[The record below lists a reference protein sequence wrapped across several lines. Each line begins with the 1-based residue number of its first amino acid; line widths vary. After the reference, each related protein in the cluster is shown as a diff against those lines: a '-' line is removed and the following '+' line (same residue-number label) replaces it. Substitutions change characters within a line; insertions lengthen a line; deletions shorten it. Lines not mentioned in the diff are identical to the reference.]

1 MRFLITIA
9 RMYPGRSALTLV
21 SLLFAGVAEGL
32 SLLLLLPS
40 LNLLTS
46 DTAQGPGN
54 GLSGLGHMLTEAL
67 SAIGVTPTVG
77 ALLLVIL
84 ICLALKAVF
93 LLLANA
99 QVGYTVAHVATDL
112 RLSLLRSLL
121 AARWEFYV
129 RQPVG
134 SLTNA
139 IGTEAIRASQAY
151 VQGAKTLVVLI
162 QTIVFAG
169 VAFFVTW
176 QGALLSLAG
185 GGMVLY
191 GLRRLVRTAHHAGMR
206 QTQLLKSLLTRLA
219 DTLQSVKPLKA
230 MAREEL
236 VGSLLGSENRRL
248 NRVLRR
254 NAFSTEA
261 LSAAQDLTVGLI
273 ITSGLYV
280 ALIQWKL
287 PFNAVIVMVLVLAR
301 SLASLGKTQREY
313 QKMRSDESAFW
324 SLQAVIED
332 TSRARETNPGGT
344 SPRLENSVRLNNVS
358 FGYGK
363 ISVLGNASLTVPAGS
378 FTAIMGPSG
387 AGKTTIADLIIG
399 LLRPQQG
406 EILIDNVPLEQV
418 DLRQWRRMIGYVP
431 QESFLLHETV
441 LWNVTLGDPEVNEA
455 DVEAALRAA
464 GAWEFVAELPQQIHS
479 SVAERGMA
487 LSGGERQRIAIARA
501 LARRPKLLILDE
513 VTSSLD
519 PQTEAA
525 ICQTLQGLRGGLT
538 ILAISHQPAVVEAAD
553 RIYRIQSGEVI
564 LVRDGCELDLV
575 SGQLQDEPKFAWR

>member
-21 SLLFAGVAEGL
+21 SLLFASVAEGL

-46 DTAQGPGN
+46 NAAQGPAN

-77 ALLLVIL
+77 ALLVIMVIL
-84 ICLALKAVF
+84 LALKAVF

-99 QVGYTVAHVATDL
+99 QVGYTVAHVTTDL
-112 RLSLLRSLL
+112 QLSLLRSLL

-139 IGTEAIRASQAY
+139 VGTEALRASQAY
-151 VQGAKTLVVLI
+151 LQGARTLAILI

-169 VAFFVTW
+169 AAFFVTW
-176 QGALLSLAG
+176 KGALLSLAVG
-185 GGMVLY
+185 GLVLF
-191 GLRRLVRTAHHAGMR
+191 GLRRLVRMTHHAGTR

-219 DTLQSVKPLKA
+219 DSLQSVKPLKA

-236 VGSLLGSENRRL
+236 VGSLLGSESKRL
-248 NRVLRR
+248 NRALRQDVI
-254 NAFSTEA
+254 STEA
-261 LSAAQDLTVGLI
+261 LSAAQDLTMGLI

-287 PFNAVIVMVLVLAR
+287 PFNAVLVMILVLAR
-301 SLASLGKTQREY
+301 SLASLAKTQRQY
-313 QKMRSDESAFW
+313 QKMKSYESAFW

-332 TSRARETNPGGT
+332 TRRARETNPEGT
-344 SPRLENSVRLNNVS
+344 SPSLEQSVRLNNVS

-363 ISVLGNASLTVPAGS
+363 TSVLRNASLTVPADS
-378 FTAIMGPSG
+378 FTAIMGASG

-418 DLRQWRRMIGYVP
+418 HLRQWRRMIGYVP
-431 QESFLLHETV
+431 QESFLLHDTV

-455 DVEAALRAA
+455 DAEAALRAA
-464 GAWEFVAELPQQIHS
+464 GAWEFVAELPQQMHS
-479 SVAERGMA
+479 SVAERGTA
-487 LSGGERQRIAIARA
+487 LSGGQRQRIAIARA

-553 RIYRIQSGEVI
+553 RIYRIESGEVI
-564 LVRDGCELDLV
+564 LVRDGSDLDLV
-575 SGQLQDEPKFAWR
+575 SGRLQDEAKFAWR

>member
-21 SLLFAGVAEGL
+21 SLLFASVAEGL

-46 DTAQGPGN
+46 DSAQGPGN

-77 ALLLVIL
+77 ALLVVMV
-84 ICLALKAVF
+84 ICLALNAVF

-112 RLSLLRSLL
+112 QLSLLRSLL

-139 IGTEAIRASQAY
+139 IGTEALRASQAY
-151 VQGAKTLVVLI
+151 LQGARTLVVLI
-162 QTIVFAG
+162 QAIVFAG
-169 VAFFVTW
+169 AAFFVTW
-176 QGALLSLAG
+176 KGALLSLAA
-185 GGMVLY
+185 GGMVLF
-191 GLRRLVRTAHHAGMR
+191 GLRWLVRMTHHAGMR
-206 QTQLLKSLLTRLA
+206 QTQLLKSLVTRLT
-219 DTLQSVKPLKA
+219 DSLQSVKPLKA

-236 VGSLLGSENRRL
+236 VGSLLGSESKRL
-248 NRVLRR
+248 NRALRQDVI
-254 NAFSTEA
+254 STEA
-261 LSAAQDLTVGLI
+261 LSAAQDLTMGLI
-273 ITSGLYV
+273 IVSGLYV

-287 PFNAVIVMVLVLAR
+287 PFNAVLVMILVLAR
-301 SLASLGKTQREY
+301 SLASLGKTQRQY
-313 QKMRSDESAFW
+313 QKMKSFESAFW
-324 SLQAVIED
+324 SLQAIIED
-332 TSRARETNPGGT
+332 TRRARETNPEGT
-344 SPRLENSVRLNNVS
+344 SPRLEKSVRLNNVS

-363 ISVLGNASLTVPAGS
+363 ISVLQNASLTVPAGS

-431 QESFLLHETV
+431 QESLLLHETV

-479 SVAERGMA
+479 SVAERGTA
-487 LSGGERQRIAIARA
+487 LSGGQRQRIAIARA

-525 ICQTLQGLRGGLT
+525 ICRTLQGLRGGLT

-564 LVRDGCELDLV
+564 LVRDGRDLDLV
-575 SGQLQDEPKFAWR
+575 SGQLQDEPKVAWR

>member
-9 RMYPGRSALTLV
+9 RMYPGRTALTLV
-21 SLLFAGVAEGL
+21 SLLFASIAEGL

-40 LNLLTS
+40 LNLVTG
-46 DTAQGPGN
+46 DTAHAAGN
-54 GLSGLGHMLTEAL
+54 GLSGLGRMLTEAL
-67 SAIGVTPTVG
+67 SAIGITPTIG
-77 ALLLVIL
+77 ALLVVMLV
-84 ICLALKAVF
+84 CLAFKAVF
-93 LLLANA
+93 LLLANV

-112 RLSLLRSLL
+112 QLSLLRSLL
-121 AARWEFYV
+121 TARWEFYV

-134 SLTNA
+134 SLTNS

-151 VQGAKTLVVLI
+151 VQGTKTLVLLI
-162 QTIVFAG
+162 QTIVFAS
-169 VAFFVTW
+169 VALFITW
-176 QGALLSLAG
+176 KGTLLFLALG
-185 GGMVLY
+185 GLVLY
-191 GLRRLVRTAHHAGMR
+191 GLRRFVRMAHHAGTR
-206 QTQLLKSLLTRLA
+206 QTQLFKSLLTRLA
-219 DTLQSVKPLKA
+219 DSLQSVKPLKA

-236 VGSLLGSENRRL
+236 VGALLGSENRRL
-248 NRVLRR
+248 NRALRQDVI
-254 NAFSTEA
+254 STEA
-261 LSAAQDLTVGLI
+261 LAAAQDLTMALI
-273 ITSGLYV
+273 GAFGLYL
-280 ALIQWKL
+280 ALIQLKL
-287 PFNAVIVMVLVLAR
+287 PFNAVLVMFLVLAR
-301 SLASLGKTQREY
+301 SLTSLGKTQQQY
-313 QKMRSDESAFW
+313 QKMKSSESAFW

-332 TSRARETNPGGT
+332 AARARETNPGGT
-344 SPRLENSVRLNNVS
+344 SPLLEKSVCLNNVT
-358 FGYGK
+358 FGYGEVG
-363 ISVLGNASLTVPAGS
+363 VLWNASLTVPAGS

-406 EILIDNVPLEQV
+406 QILIDNVPLDQI

-431 QESFLLHETV
+431 QEAFLLHETV

-479 SVAERGMA
+479 SVAERGTA
-487 LSGGERQRIAIARA
+487 LSGGQRQRIAIARA

-525 ICQTLQGLRGGLT
+525 ICRTLQDLQGGLT

-553 RIYRIQSGEVI
+553 RIYRIESGKVT
-564 LVRDGCELDLV
+564 LVRDGRDLDLR
-575 SGQLQDEPKFAWR
+575 SRQLQDDLRSVQT

>member
-21 SLLFAGVAEGL
+21 SLLFAGVADGL
-32 SLLLLLPS
+32 GLLFLLPL
-40 LNLLTS
+40 LNLATS
-46 DTAQGPGN
+46 DAARASSN
-54 GLSGLGHMLTEAL
+54 GLSGVGHMLMEAL

-77 ALLLVIL
+77 ALLVVIL
-84 ICLALKAVF
+84 VCLSLNAVF
-93 LLLANA
+93 LILANV

-139 IGTEAIRASQAY
+139 IGTEAIRAAQAY
-151 VQGAKTLVVLI
+151 FQGVRTLVVLI
-162 QTIVFAG
+162 QAIVYAG

-176 QGALLSLAG
+176 KGALLSLAMG
-185 GGMVLY
+185 GIVLY
-191 GLRRLVRTAHHAGMR
+191 GLRRLVRMAHHAGMR

-219 DTLQSVKPLKA
+219 DSLQSVKPLKA
-230 MAREEL
+230 MAREGL
-236 VGSLLGSENRRL
+236 VGSLLGSENKRL
-248 NRVLRR
+248 NRALRQDVI
-254 NAFSTEA
+254 STEV
-261 LSAAQDLTVGLI
+261 LSEAQDFTIALI
-273 ITSGLYV
+273 MICGLYV

-301 SLASLGKTQREY
+301 SLASLGKTQRQY
-313 QKMRSDESAFW
+313 QRMRSYESAFW
-324 SLQAVIED
+324 SLQAVIEEA
-332 TSRARETNPGGT
+332 SGAREMNSGGI
-344 SPRLENSVRLNNVS
+344 SPRLEKSVGLNNVN
-358 FGYGK
+358 FGYGENF
-363 ISVLGNASLTVPAGS
+363 VLSNASLTIPAGS

-387 AGKTTIADLIIG
+387 AGKTTIADLISG
-399 LLRPQQG
+399 LLRPQEG

-418 DLRQWRRMIGYVP
+418 DLTQWRRMIGYVP

-441 LWNVTLGDPEVNEA
+441 LWNVTLGDPEVNESDA
-455 DVEAALRAA
+455 EAALRAA

-487 LSGGERQRIAIARA
+487 LSGGQRQRIAIARA

-525 ICQTLQGLRGGLT
+525 ICQTLQGLRGQLT
-538 ILAISHQPAVVEAAD
+538 ILAISHQPAVVEAAN
-553 RIYRIQSGEVI
+553 RIYRIQNSEVV
-564 LVRDGCELDLV
+564 LVRDGRDLDLV
-575 SGQLQDEPKFAWR
+575 SGQLEYEPKVAWR

>member
-9 RMYPGRSALTLV
+9 RMYPGRSALALV
-21 SLLFAGVAEGL
+21 SLLFASVAEGL

-46 DTAQGPGN
+46 DTTHDSAN
-54 GLSGLGHMLTEAL
+54 GLSGVGHMLTEAL

-77 ALLLVIL
+77 ALLVIMV

-99 QVGYTVAHVATDL
+99 QVGYTVAHVTTDL
-112 RLSLLRSLL
+112 QLSLLRSLL

-139 IGTEAIRASQAY
+139 IGTEALRASQAY
-151 VQGAKTLVVLI
+151 FQGARVLAVLI
-162 QTIVFAG
+162 QAIVFAG
-169 VAFFVTW
+169 AAFFVTW
-176 QGALLSLAG
+176 KGALLSLAV
-185 GGMVLY
+185 GGMVLF
-191 GLRRLVRTAHHAGMR
+191 GLRQLVRMTHHAGMR

-219 DTLQSVKPLKA
+219 DSLQSVKPLKA

-236 VGSLLGSENRRL
+236 VGSLLRSETKRL
-248 NRVLRR
+248 NRALRQDVI
-254 NAFSTEA
+254 STET
-261 LSAAQDLTVGLI
+261 LSAAQDLLIGLI

-287 PFNAVIVMVLVLAR
+287 PFNAVLVMILVLAR
-301 SLASLGKTQREY
+301 ALASLGRTQRQY
-313 QKMRSDESAFW
+313 QKMKSYESAFW
-324 SLQAVIED
+324 SLQAIIED
-332 TSRARETNPGGT
+332 TSRARETNSEGT
-344 SPRLENSVRLNNVS
+344 SPRLDKSVRLNNVS
-358 FGYGK
+358 FGYEK
-363 ISVLGNASLTVPAGS
+363 ISVLRNASLTVPAGS
-378 FTAIMGPSG
+378 FTAIMGLSG

-406 EILIDNVPLEQV
+406 EILIDNVSLEQV

-487 LSGGERQRIAIARA
+487 LSGGQRQRIAIARA
-501 LARRPKLLILDE
+501 LAHRPQLLILDE

-525 ICQTLQGLRGGLT
+525 ICRTLQGLRGGLT

-564 LVRDGCELDLV
+564 LVRDGRELDLV

>member
-21 SLLFAGVAEGL
+21 SLLFAGVADGL
-32 SLLLLLPS
+32 GLLFLLPL
-40 LNLLTS
+40 LNLATS
-46 DTAQGPGN
+46 DAARVSSN
-54 GLSGLGHMLTEAL
+54 GLSGVGHMLTEAL

-77 ALLLVIL
+77 ALLVVIL
-84 ICLALKAVF
+84 VCLSLNAVF
-93 LLLANA
+93 LILANV

-139 IGTEAIRASQAY
+139 IGTEAIRAAQAY
-151 VQGAKTLVVLI
+151 FQGVRTLVVLI
-162 QTIVFAG
+162 QAIVYAG

-176 QGALLSLAG
+176 KGALLSLAMG
-185 GGMVLY
+185 GIVLY
-191 GLRRLVRTAHHAGMR
+191 GLRRLVRMAHHAGMR

-219 DTLQSVKPLKA
+219 DSLQSVKPLKA
-230 MAREEL
+230 MAREGL
-236 VGSLLGSENRRL
+236 VGSLLGSENKRL
-248 NRVLRR
+248 NRALRQDVI
-254 NAFSTEA
+254 STEV
-261 LSAAQDLTVGLI
+261 LSEAQDFTIALI
-273 ITSGLYV
+273 MICGLYV

-301 SLASLGKTQREY
+301 SLASLGKTQRQY
-313 QKMRSDESAFW
+313 QRMRSYESAFW
-324 SLQAVIED
+324 SLQAVIEEA
-332 TSRARETNPGGT
+332 SGAREMNSGGI
-344 SPRLENSVRLNNVS
+344 SPRLEKSVGLNNVN
-358 FGYGK
+358 FGYGETF
-363 ISVLGNASLTVPAGS
+363 VLSNASLTIPAGS

-455 DVEAALRAA
+455 DAEAALRAA

-487 LSGGERQRIAIARA
+487 LSGGQRQRIAIARA

-525 ICQTLQGLRGGLT
+525 ICQTLQGLRGQLT
-538 ILAISHQPAVVEAAD
+538 ILAISHQPAVVEAAN
-553 RIYRIQSGEVI
+553 RIYRIQNSEVV
-564 LVRDGCELDLV
+564 LVRDGRDLDLV
-575 SGQLQDEPKFAWR
+575 SGQLEYEPKVAWR

>member
-21 SLLFAGVAEGL
+21 SLLFAGVADGL
-32 SLLLLLPS
+32 SLLLLLPL
-40 LNLLTS
+40 LNFATS
-46 DTAQGPGN
+46 DTARVPGN

-77 ALLLVIL
+77 ALLVVIL
-84 ICLALKAVF
+84 VCLALKAVF
-93 LLLANA
+93 LILANI

-151 VQGAKTLVVLI
+151 FQGVKTLVVLI
-162 QTIVFAG
+162 QAIVYAG

-176 QGALLSLAG
+176 KGALLSLTM
-185 GGMVLY
+185 GGMILY
-191 GLRRLVRTAHHAGMR
+191 GLRRLVRMAHHAGTR

-219 DTLQSVKPLKA
+219 DSLQSVKPLKA
-230 MAREEL
+230 MAREGL

-248 NRVLRR
+248 NRALRR
-254 NAFSTEA
+254 DVISTEA
-261 LSAAQDLTVGLI
+261 LDEAQDFAVALI
-273 ITSGLYV
+273 MICGLYV

-301 SLASLGKTQREY
+301 SLTSLGKTQRQY
-313 QKMRSDESAFW
+313 QRMRSYESAFW
-324 SLQAVIED
+324 SLQAVIEEA
-332 TSRARETNPGGT
+332 SRARETNSEGS
-344 SPRLENSVRLNNVS
+344 SPCLENSVRLNNVS
-358 FGYGK
+358 FGYEK
-363 ISVLGNASLTVPAGS
+363 ISVLRNASLTIPAGS

-387 AGKTTIADLIIG
+387 AGKTTLADLIIG

-406 EILIDNVPLEQV
+406 EILIDDVPLEQV
-418 DLRQWRRMIGYVP
+418 DLRRWRGMIGYVP

-441 LWNVTLGDPEVNEA
+441 LWNVTVGDPEVNEA

-487 LSGGERQRIAIARA
+487 LSGGQRQRIAIARA

-525 ICQTLQGLRGGLT
+525 ICQTLQGLRGQLT
-538 ILAISHQPAVVEAAD
+538 ILAISHQPAVVETAD
-553 RIYRIQSGEVI
+553 RIYRIQNGEVI
-564 LVRDGCELDLV
+564 LVRDGRDLDLI
-575 SGQLQDEPKFAWR
+575 SGQLEDEPKFALR

>member
-21 SLLFAGVAEGL
+21 SLLFASVAEGL

-46 DTAQGPGN
+46 DAAQGPGN

-77 ALLLVIL
+77 ALLVIMV

-99 QVGYTVAHVATDL
+99 QVGYTVAHVTTDL
-112 RLSLLRSLL
+112 QLSLLRSLL

-139 IGTEAIRASQAY
+139 IGTEALRASQAY
-151 VQGAKTLVVLI
+151 VQGARTLAILI

-169 VAFFVTW
+169 AAFFVTW
-176 QGALLSLAG
+176 KGALLSLAVG
-185 GGMVLY
+185 GLVLF
-191 GLRRLVRTAHHAGMR
+191 GLRRLVRMTHHAGTR

-219 DTLQSVKPLKA
+219 DSLQSVKPLKA

-236 VGSLLGSENRRL
+236 VGSLLGSESKRL
-248 NRVLRR
+248 NRALRQDVI
-254 NAFSTEA
+254 STEA
-261 LSAAQDLTVGLI
+261 LSAAQDLTMGLI

-287 PFNAVIVMVLVLAR
+287 PFNAVLVMILVLAR
-301 SLASLGKTQREY
+301 SLASLAKTQRQY
-313 QKMRSDESAFW
+313 QKMKSYESAFW
-324 SLQAVIED
+324 SLQAIIED
-332 TSRARETNPGGT
+332 TSRARETNPEGS
-344 SPRLENSVRLNNVS
+344 SPHLEKSVRLNNVS

-363 ISVLGNASLTVPAGS
+363 ISVLRNASLTVPAGS
-378 FTAIMGPSG
+378 FTAIMGASG

-418 DLRQWRRMIGYVP
+418 HLRQWRRMIGYVP

-479 SVAERGMA
+479 SVAERGTA
-487 LSGGERQRIAIARA
+487 LSGGQRQRIAIARA

-564 LVRDGCELDLV
+564 LVRDGRELDLV

>member
-9 RMYPGRSALTLV
+9 RMYPGRSALTLL
-21 SLLFAGVAEGL
+21 SLLFAGVADGL
-32 SLLLLLPS
+32 SLLFLLPL
-40 LNLLTS
+40 LNLATGDATPAS
-46 DTAQGPGN
+46 SN
-54 GLSGLGHMLTEAL
+54 GLSGVGHMLTEAL

-77 ALLLVIL
+77 ALLVVIL
-84 ICLALKAVF
+84 VCLSLKSVF
-93 LLLANA
+93 LILANV

-151 VQGAKTLVVLI
+151 FQGIKTLAVLI
-162 QTIVFAG
+162 QAIVYAG

-176 QGALLSLAG
+176 KGALLSLAMG
-185 GGMVLY
+185 GIILY
-191 GLRRLVRTAHHAGMR
+191 GLRWLVRMAHHAGMR

-219 DTLQSVKPLKA
+219 DSLQSVKPLKA
-230 MAREEL
+230 MAREGL

-248 NRVLRR
+248 NRALRR
-254 NAFSTEA
+254 DVSSTEVLSEVQDFTIA
-261 LSAAQDLTVGLI
+261 LIMVC
-273 ITSGLYV
+273 GLYV

-301 SLASLGKTQREY
+301 SLASLGKTQRQY
-313 QKMRSDESAFW
+313 QRMRSYESAFW

-332 TSRARETNPGGT
+332 ASGARETNPGGVA
-344 SPRLENSVRLNNVS
+344 PRLEKSVSLNNVS
-358 FGYGK
+358 FAYGDLL
-363 ISVLGNASLTVPAGS
+363 VLSKASLSVPAGS
-378 FTAIMGPSG
+378 FTAIIGPSG
-387 AGKTTIADLIIG
+387 AGKTTIADLMIG

-406 EILIDNVPLEQV
+406 EILIDNVPLEEV
-418 DLRQWRRMIGYVP
+418 DLRQWRGMIGYVP

-455 DVEAALRAA
+455 DAEAALRAA

-487 LSGGERQRIAIARA
+487 LSGGQRQRIAIARA

-513 VTSSLD
+513 VTSALD

-525 ICQTLQGLRGGLT
+525 ICQTLQGLRGQLT

-553 RIYRIQSGEVI
+553 RIYRLQNGEPIV
-564 LVRDGCELDLV
+564 VRDGRDLDLA
-575 SGQLQDEPKFAWR
+575 SGELQDEPKFAWR

>member
-21 SLLFAGVAEGL
+21 SLLFASVAEGL

-46 DTAQGPGN
+46 NAAQGPAN

-77 ALLLVIL
+77 ALLVIMV

-93 LLLANA
+93 LLLANL

-112 RLSLLRSLL
+112 RLSLLRSIL

-139 IGTEAIRASQAY
+139 VGTEALRASQAY
-151 VQGAKTLVVLI
+151 LQSARTLAILI

-169 VAFFVTW
+169 AAFFVTW
-176 QGALLSLAG
+176 KGALLSLAVG
-185 GGMVLY
+185 GLVLF
-191 GLRRLVRTAHHAGMR
+191 GLRRLVRMTHHAGTR

-219 DTLQSVKPLKA
+219 DSLQSVKPLKA

-236 VGSLLGSENRRL
+236 VGSLLGSESKRL
-248 NRVLRR
+248 NRALRQDVI
-254 NAFSTEA
+254 STEA
-261 LSAAQDLTVGLI
+261 LSAAQDLTMGLI

-287 PFNAVIVMVLVLAR
+287 PFNAVLVMILVLAR
-301 SLASLGKTQREY
+301 SLASLAKTQRQY
-313 QKMRSDESAFW
+313 QKMKSYESAFW

-332 TSRARETNPGGT
+332 TRRARETNPEGT
-344 SPRLENSVRLNNVS
+344 SPSLEQSVRLNNVS

-363 ISVLGNASLTVPAGS
+363 TSVLRNASLTVPAGS
-378 FTAIMGPSG
+378 FTAIMGASG

-418 DLRQWRRMIGYVP
+418 HLRQWRRMIGYVP
-431 QESFLLHETV
+431 QESFLLHDTV

-455 DVEAALRAA
+455 DAEAALRAA
-464 GAWEFVAELPQQIHS
+464 GAWEFVAELPQQMHS
-479 SVAERGMA
+479 SVAERGTA
-487 LSGGERQRIAIARA
+487 LSGGQRQRIAIARA
-501 LARRPKLLILDE
+501 LACRPKLLILDE

-525 ICQTLQGLRGGLT
+525 ICRTLQGLRGGLT
-538 ILAISHQPAVVEAAD
+538 MLAISHQPALVEAAD
-553 RIYRIQSGEVI
+553 RIYRIESGEVI
-564 LVRDGCELDLV
+564 LVRDGSDLDLV
-575 SGQLQDEPKFAWR
+575 SGRLQDEAKFAWR

>member
-21 SLLFAGVAEGL
+21 ALLFAGVAEGL

-40 LNLLTS
+40 LNLLTN
-46 DTAQGPGN
+46 DAAQGPGN
-54 GLSGLGHMLTEAL
+54 GLSGLGNMLTEAL

-77 ALLLVIL
+77 ALLVVIVV
-84 ICLALKAVF
+84 CLSLKAVF
-93 LLLANA
+93 LLLANL

-176 QGALLSLAG
+176 QGALLSLVG

-191 GLRRLVRTAHHAGMR
+191 GLRRLVRMAHHAGMR

-219 DTLQSVKPLKA
+219 DSLQSVKPLKA

-236 VGSLLGSENRRL
+236 VGSLLGSENKRL
-248 NRVLRR
+248 NRALRQDVI
-254 NAFSTEA
+254 STEA
-261 LSAAQDLTVGLI
+261 LSAAQDLTMGLI
-273 ITSGLYV
+273 ITSGLYL

-287 PFNAVIVMVLVLAR
+287 PFNAVLVMILVLAR
-301 SLASLGKTQREY
+301 SLASLGKTQRQY
-313 QKMRSDESAFW
+313 QKMKSYESAFW

-332 TSRARETNPGGT
+332 ASRARETNPGGT

-363 ISVLGNASLTVPAGS
+363 ISVLRNASLTVPAGS

-399 LLRPQQG
+399 LLRAQQG
-406 EILIDNVPLEQV
+406 AILIDNVPLEQV

-431 QESFLLHETV
+431 QEPFLLHETV

-479 SVAERGMA
+479 SVAERGTA
-487 LSGGERQRIAIARA
+487 LSGGQRQRIAIARA

-525 ICQTLQGLRGGLT
+525 ICRTLQALRGRLT
-538 ILAISHQPAVVEAAD
+538 ILAISHQAAVVEAAD
-553 RIYRIQSGEVI
+553 RIYRIQNGEAI
-564 LVRDGCELDLV
+564 LVRDGRDLDLR
-575 SGQLQDEPKFAWR
+575 SGQLQGDPKFAWR

>member
-1 MRFLITIA
+1 MRFLINIA

-21 SLLFAGVAEGL
+21 ALLFAGAAEGL
-32 SLLLLLPS
+32 SLLFLLPF
-40 LNLLTS
+40 LNLVTS
-46 DTAQGPGN
+46 DDARVAGN
-54 GLSGLGHMLTEAL
+54 GLSGLGNMLTEAL

-77 ALLLVIL
+77 SLLVVTL
-84 ICLALKAVF
+84 ICLAIKAVF
-93 LLLANA
+93 LLLANL

-121 AARWEFYV
+121 NARWEFYV

-139 IGTEAIRASQAY
+139 IGTESIRASQAY

-169 VAFFVTW
+169 VAFSITW

-191 GLRRLVRTAHHAGMR
+191 GLRRLVRMAHHAGMR

-219 DTLQSVKPLKA
+219 DSLQSVKPLKA
-230 MAREEL
+230 MAREGL
-236 VGSLLGSENRRL
+236 VGSLLGSENKRL
-248 NRVLRR
+248 NRALRR
-254 NAFSTEA
+254 DVISTEA
-261 LSAAQDLTVGLI
+261 LSAAQDLAMGLI

-301 SLASLGKTQREY
+301 SLASLGKTQRQY

-324 SLQAVIED
+324 SLHAIIED
-332 TSRARETNPGGT
+332 ASRARETNPGGT
-344 SPRLENSVRLNNVS
+344 SPHLENSVRLNNVI
-358 FGYGK
+358 FGYGTM
-363 ISVLGNASLTVPAGS
+363 SVLRNASLTVPAGS
-378 FTAIMGPSG
+378 FTAILGPSG
-387 AGKTTIADLIIG
+387 AGKTTIADLVIG
-399 LLRPQQG
+399 LLRPQHG
-406 EILIDNVPLEQV
+406 EILVDNVPLEQV
-418 DLRQWRRMIGYVP
+418 DLRQWRQRIGYVP
-431 QESFLLHETV
+431 QEPFLLHDTV
-441 LWNVTLGDPEVNEA
+441 LWNVSLGDPEVNEA
-455 DVEAALRAA
+455 DVEAALCAA

-479 SVAERGMA
+479 SVAERGSA
-487 LSGGERQRIAIARA
+487 LSGGQRQRIAIARA

-525 ICQTLQGLRGGLT
+525 ICQTLQGLRGQLT

-553 RIYRIQSGEVI
+553 RIYRIDNGEAI
-564 LVRDGCELDLV
+564 LVRGDRDLDLV
-575 SGQLQDEPKFAWR
+575 SGQLPGEPKFAWR

>member
-21 SLLFAGVAEGL
+21 SLLFAGVADGL
-32 SLLLLLPS
+32 SLLLLLPL
-40 LNLLTS
+40 LNLATS
-46 DTAQGPGN
+46 DTARVPGN

-77 ALLLVIL
+77 ALLVVIVV
-84 ICLALKAVF
+84 CLSLKSVF

-129 RQPVG
+129 RQPLG

-151 VQGAKTLVVLI
+151 FQGVKTLVVLI
-162 QTIVFAG
+162 QTIVYAG

-176 QGALLSLAG
+176 KGALLSLAV
-185 GGMVLY
+185 GGMLLY
-191 GLRRLVRTAHHAGMR
+191 GLRWLVRMAHHAGMR

-219 DTLQSVKPLKA
+219 DSLQSVKPLKA

-236 VGSLLGSENRRL
+236 VGSLLGSENKRL
-248 NRVLRR
+248 NRALRR
-254 NAFSTEA
+254 DVTSTEA
-261 LSAAQDLTVGLI
+261 LSEVQDLTVALI
-273 ITSGLYV
+273 MTCGLYV

-301 SLASLGKTQREY
+301 SLASLGKTQRQY
-313 QKMRSDESAFW
+313 QRMRSYESAFW
-324 SLQAVIED
+324 SLQAVVD
-332 TSRARETNPGGT
+332 DASRARETNPGGT
-344 SPRLENSVRLNNVS
+344 SPRLDKSVRLNNVS
-358 FGYGK
+358 FGYEK
-363 ISVLGNASLTVPAGS
+363 ISVLRNASLTVPAGS
-378 FTAIMGPSG
+378 FTTIMGPSG

-399 LLRPQQG
+399 LLRPQEG
-406 EILIDNVPLEQV
+406 EILIDNVSLEQV

-487 LSGGERQRIAIARA
+487 LSGGQRQRIAIARA
-501 LARRPKLLILDE
+501 LAHRPKLLILDE

-525 ICQTLQGLRGGLT
+525 ICRTLQGLRGGLT

-553 RIYRIQSGEVI
+553 RIYRIQSSEVI
-564 LVRDGCELDLV
+564 LVRDGRDLDLV

>member
-21 SLLFAGVAEGL
+21 SLLFASVAEGL

-46 DTAQGPGN
+46 DAAQGPAN

-77 ALLLVIL
+77 ALLVIMV
-84 ICLALKAVF
+84 ICLTLKALF

-99 QVGYTVAHVATDL
+99 QVGYTVAHVTTDL
-112 RLSLLRSLL
+112 QISLLRSLL

-129 RQPVG
+129 RQPLG

-139 IGTEAIRASQAY
+139 IGTEALRASQAY
-151 VQGAKTLVVLI
+151 VQGARTLALLI
-162 QTIVFAG
+162 QAIVFAG
-169 VAFFVTW
+169 AAFFVTW
-176 QGALLSLAG
+176 KGALLSLAV
-185 GGMVLY
+185 GGMVLF
-191 GLRRLVRTAHHAGMR
+191 GLRRLVRMTHHAGMR

-219 DTLQSVKPLKA
+219 DSLQSVKPLKA

-236 VGSLLGSENRRL
+236 VGSLLGSETKRL
-248 NRVLRR
+248 NRALRQDVI
-254 NAFSTEA
+254 STET
-261 LSAAQDLTVGLI
+261 LSAAQDLTMGLI

-287 PFNAVIVMVLVLAR
+287 PFNAVLVMILVLAR
-301 SLASLGKTQREY
+301 SLASLGKTQRQY
-313 QKMRSDESAFW
+313 QKMKSYESAFW
-324 SLQAVIED
+324 SLQALIED
-332 TSRARETNPGGT
+332 TRRARETNPEGT
-344 SPRLENSVRLNNVS
+344 SPRLDKSVRLNNVS
-358 FGYGK
+358 FGYEK
-363 ISVLGNASLTVPAGS
+363 ISVLRNASLTVPAGS
-378 FTAIMGPSG
+378 FTAIMGLSG

-406 EILIDNVPLEQV
+406 EILIDNVSLEQV

-487 LSGGERQRIAIARA
+487 LSGGQRQRIAIARA

-519 PQTEAA
+519 PQTEEA
-525 ICQTLQGLRGGLT
+525 ICRTLQGLRGGLT

-564 LVRDGCELDLV
+564 LVRDGRDLDLV
-575 SGQLQDEPKFAWR
+575 SDQLQDEPKFAWR

>member
-1 MRFLITIA
+1 MRFLITIG

-21 SLLFAGVAEGL
+21 SLLFAGVADGL
-32 SLLLLLPS
+32 SLLFLLPL
-40 LNLLTS
+40 LNFATRDAAPVS
-46 DTAQGPGN
+46 GN
-54 GLSGLGHMLTEAL
+54 SLSGLGHILTEAL
-67 SAIGVTPTVG
+67 SGIGVTPTVG
-77 ALLLVIL
+77 ALLVVIL
-84 ICLALKAVF
+84 VCLTLKAVF
-93 LLLANA
+93 LILANV

-151 VQGAKTLVVLI
+151 FQGVKTLVVFI
-162 QTIVFAG
+162 QAIIYAS
-169 VAFFVTW
+169 VAFFITW
-176 QGALLSLAG
+176 KGALLSLAMG
-185 GGMVLY
+185 GIILY
-191 GLRRLVRTAHHAGMR
+191 GLRWLVRMAHHAGMR

-219 DTLQSVKPLKA
+219 DSLQSVKPLKA
-230 MAREEL
+230 MAREGL
-236 VGSLLGSENRRL
+236 VGSLLGSENKRL
-248 NRVLRR
+248 NRALRR
-254 NAFSTEA
+254 DVTSTEV
-261 LSAAQDLTVGLI
+261 LSEAQDFTIALI
-273 ITSGLYV
+273 MICGLYV

-301 SLASLGKTQREY
+301 SLTSLGKTQRQY
-313 QKMRSDESAFW
+313 QRMRSYESAFW
-324 SLQAVIED
+324 SLQAVIEEA
-332 TSRARETNPGGT
+332 SRARETNPGGI
-344 SPRLENSVRLNNVS
+344 SPRLEKSVSLNNVN
-358 FGYGK
+358 FGYGE
-363 ISVLGNASLTVPAGS
+363 IFVLSSASLTVPAGS

-399 LLRPQQG
+399 LLRPQRG
-406 EILIDNVPLEQV
+406 EILIDNLPLEQV

-455 DVEAALRAA
+455 DAEAALRAA
-464 GAWEFVAELPQQIHS
+464 GAWEFVAELPQQIYS

-487 LSGGERQRIAIARA
+487 LSGGQRQRIAIARA

-525 ICQTLQGLRGGLT
+525 ICQTLRGLRGQLT
-538 ILAISHQPAVVEAAD
+538 ILAISHQPAVVAAAD
-553 RIYRIQSGEVI
+553 RIYRIQNGEVI
-564 LVRDGCELDLV
+564 LVRDGRDLDLV

>member
-21 SLLFAGVAEGL
+21 SLLFAGAADGL
-32 SLLLLLPS
+32 SLLFLLPL
-40 LNLLTS
+40 LNLVTS
-46 DTAQGPGN
+46 DKDAQVAGN

-67 SAIGVTPTVG
+67 SAIGVKPTVG
-77 ALLLVIL
+77 TLLVVIL
-84 ICLALKAVF
+84 VCLSLKAVF
-93 LLLANA
+93 LLLANL

-121 AARWEFYV
+121 AAQWEFYV

-162 QTIVFAG
+162 EAIVFAS
-169 VAFFVTW
+169 VALFVTW
-176 QGALLSLAG
+176 QGALLTLAG

-191 GLRRLVRTAHHAGMR
+191 GLRRLVRMAHHAGMR

-219 DTLQSVKPLKA
+219 DSLQSVKPLKA

-236 VGSLLGSENRRL
+236 VGSFLGSENKRL
-248 NRVLRR
+248 NRALRR
-254 NAFSTEA
+254 NVISTEA
-261 LSAAQDLTVGLI
+261 LSAAQDLTIGLI

-287 PFNAVIVMVLVLAR
+287 PFNAVLVMILVLAR
-301 SLASLGKTQREY
+301 SIASLGKTQRQY

-332 TSRARETNPGGT
+332 ASRAREPNPGGT
-344 SPRLENSVRLNNVS
+344 FPRLENSVRLNNVT

-363 ISVLGNASLTVPAGS
+363 ISVLRNASLTVPAGS
-378 FTAIMGPSG
+378 FTAIMGLSG
-387 AGKTTIADLIIG
+387 AGKTTIADLFIG
-399 LLRPQQG
+399 LLRPQNGQ
-406 EILIDNVPLEQV
+406 ILIDNLPLEEI

-431 QESFLLHETV
+431 QESFLLHDTV

-464 GAWEFVAELPQQIHS
+464 GAWEFVAELPQQIYS
-479 SVAERGMA
+479 SVAERGTA
-487 LSGGERQRIAIARA
+487 LSGGQRQRIAIARA

-525 ICQTLQGLRGGLT
+525 VCRTLQGLRGGLT
-538 ILAISHQPAVVEAAD
+538 MLAISHQPAVVAAAD
-553 RIYRIQSGEVI
+553 RIYRIQNGEAV
-564 LVRDGCELDLV
+564 LVRDGRDLDLLP
-575 SGQLQDEPKFAWR
+575 SQLQDEPKFA

>member
-21 SLLFAGVAEGL
+21 SLLFASVAEGL

-40 LNLLTS
+40 LNLLTG
-46 DTAQGPGN
+46 DAAQGPGN
-54 GLSGLGHMLTEAL
+54 GLSGLGHMLTKAL

-77 ALLLVIL
+77 ALLVVIL

-93 LLLANA
+93 LLLANL
-99 QVGYTVAHVATDL
+99 QVGYTVAHVATAL

-151 VQGAKTLVVLI
+151 VEGTKTLVALI

-169 VAFFVTW
+169 VAFFITW

-206 QTQLLKSLLTRLA
+206 QTQLLKSLLTRLT
-219 DTLQSVKPLKA
+219 DSLQSVKPLKA

-236 VGSLLGSENRRL
+236 VGSLLGSENKRL
-248 NRVLRR
+248 NRALRQDVI
-254 NAFSTEA
+254 STEA
-261 LSAAQDLTVGLI
+261 LSAAQDLAMGVI

-280 ALIQWKL
+280 ALIQLKL
-287 PFNAVIVMVLVLAR
+287 PFNAVLVMILVLAR
-301 SLASLGKTQREY
+301 SLASLGKTQRLY
-313 QKMRSDESAFW
+313 QKMKSYESAFW

-332 TSRARETNPGGT
+332 ASGVHETNPGGT

-406 EILIDNVPLEQV
+406 QILIDNVPLEQV

-431 QESFLLHETV
+431 QEPFLLHDTV

-479 SVAERGMA
+479 SVAERGTA
-487 LSGGERQRIAIARA
+487 LSGGQRQRIAIARA

-525 ICQTLQGLRGGLT
+525 ICRTLEGLRGRLT
-538 ILAISHQPAVVEAAD
+538 ILAISHQPAVVDAAD
-553 RIYRIQSGEVI
+553 RIYRIKNGEVL
-564 LVRDGCELDLV
+564 LVRDGRELDLV
-575 SGQLQDEPKFAWR
+575 SGQLRDELKFA

>member
-21 SLLFAGVAEGL
+21 SLLFASVAEGL

-46 DTAQGPGN
+46 DAAQGPGN

-77 ALLLVIL
+77 ALLVVIL
-84 ICLALKAVF
+84 VCLALKAVF
-93 LLLANA
+93 LLLANV

-112 RLSLLRSLL
+112 QLSLLRSLL

-134 SLTNA
+134 GLTNA
-139 IGTEAIRASQAY
+139 IGTESLRASQAY
-151 VQGAKTLVVLI
+151 LQGARTLVLLI
-162 QTIVFAG
+162 QSIVFAG
-169 VAFFVTW
+169 AAFFVTW

-191 GLRRLVRTAHHAGMR
+191 GLRRLVRMTHHAGMR

-219 DTLQSVKPLKA
+219 DSLQSVKPLKA

-248 NRVLRR
+248 NRALRQDVI
-254 NAFSTEA
+254 STEA
-261 LSAAQDLTVGLI
+261 LSAAQDLAMGLI

-287 PFNAVIVMVLVLAR
+287 PFNAVLVMILVLAR
-301 SLASLGKTQREY
+301 SLASLGKTQRQY
-313 QKMRSDESAFW
+313 QKMKSFESAFW

-332 TSRARETNPGGT
+332 ARRARETNPEGA
-344 SPRLENSVRLNNVS
+344 SPRLEKSVCLNNVS

-363 ISVLGNASLTVPAGS
+363 ISVFGNASLTVPAGS

-479 SVAERGMA
+479 SVAERGTA
-487 LSGGERQRIAIARA
+487 LSGGQRQRIAIARA

-525 ICQTLQGLRGGLT
+525 ICRTLQGLRGGLT

-564 LVRDGCELDLV
+564 LVRDGRDLDLV

>member
-9 RMYPGRSALTLV
+9 RMYPGRSALTLI
-21 SLLFAGVAEGL
+21 SLLFASVAEGL

-46 DTAQGPGN
+46 DAAQGPAN

-77 ALLLVIL
+77 VLLVIMV
-84 ICLALKAVF
+84 ICLTLKALF

-99 QVGYTVAHVATDL
+99 QVGYTVAHVTTDL
-112 RLSLLRSLL
+112 QISLLRSLL

-129 RQPVG
+129 RQPLG

-139 IGTEAIRASQAY
+139 IGTEALRASQAY
-151 VQGAKTLVVLI
+151 VQGARTLALLI
-162 QTIVFAG
+162 QAIVFAG
-169 VAFFVTW
+169 AAFFVTW
-176 QGALLSLAG
+176 KGALLSLAV
-185 GGMVLY
+185 GGMVLF
-191 GLRRLVRTAHHAGMR
+191 GLRRLVRMTHHAGMR

-219 DTLQSVKPLKA
+219 DSLQSVKPLKA

-236 VGSLLGSENRRL
+236 VGSLLGSETKRL
-248 NRVLRR
+248 NRALRQDVI
-254 NAFSTEA
+254 STET
-261 LSAAQDLTVGLI
+261 LSAAQDLTMGLI

-287 PFNAVIVMVLVLAR
+287 PFNAVLVMILVLAR
-301 SLASLGKTQREY
+301 SLASLGKTQRQY
-313 QKMRSDESAFW
+313 QKMKSYESAFW
-324 SLQAVIED
+324 SLQALIED
-332 TSRARETNPGGT
+332 TRRARETNPEGT
-344 SPRLENSVRLNNVS
+344 SPRLDKSVRLNNVS
-358 FGYGK
+358 FGYEK
-363 ISVLGNASLTVPAGS
+363 ISVLRNASLTVPAGS
-378 FTAIMGPSG
+378 FTAIMGLSG

-406 EILIDNVPLEQV
+406 EILIDNVSLEQV

-431 QESFLLHETV
+431 QESLLLHETV
-441 LWNVTLGDPEVNEA
+441 LWNVTLGDPEVSEA

-479 SVAERGMA
+479 SVAERGTG
-487 LSGGERQRIAIARA
+487 LSGGQRQRIAIARA

-519 PQTEAA
+519 PDTEAS
-525 ICQTLQGLRGGLT
+525 ICRTLQGLRGGLT

-553 RIYRIQSGEVI
+553 RIYRIQSGEVT
-564 LVRDGCELDLV
+564 LVRDGRDLDLL
-575 SGQLQDEPKFAWR
+575 SAQLQDEAKVAWR

>member
-9 RMYPGRSALTLV
+9 RMYPGRSALTLL
-21 SLLFAGVAEGL
+21 SLLFAGVADGL
-32 SLLLLLPS
+32 SLLFLLPL
-40 LNLLTS
+40 LNLATGDATPAS
-46 DTAQGPGN
+46 SN
-54 GLSGLGHMLTEAL
+54 GLSGVGHMLTEAL

-77 ALLLVIL
+77 ALLVVIL
-84 ICLALKAVF
+84 VCLSLKSVF
-93 LLLANA
+93 LILANV

-151 VQGAKTLVVLI
+151 FQGIKTLAVLI
-162 QTIVFAG
+162 QAIVYAG

-176 QGALLSLAG
+176 KGALLSLAMG
-185 GGMVLY
+185 GIILY
-191 GLRRLVRTAHHAGMR
+191 GLRWLVRMAHHAGMR

-219 DTLQSVKPLKA
+219 DSLQSVKPLKA
-230 MAREEL
+230 MAREGL

-248 NRVLRR
+248 NRALRR
-254 NAFSTEA
+254 DVSSTEVLSEVQDFTIA
-261 LSAAQDLTVGLI
+261 LIMVC
-273 ITSGLYV
+273 GLYV

-301 SLASLGKTQREY
+301 SLASLGKTQRQY
-313 QKMRSDESAFW
+313 QRMRSYESAFW

-332 TSRARETNPGGT
+332 ASGARETNPGGAA
-344 SPRLENSVRLNNVS
+344 PRLEKSVSLNNVS
-358 FGYGK
+358 FAYGDLL
-363 ISVLGNASLTVPAGS
+363 VLSKASLSVPAGS
-378 FTAIMGPSG
+378 FTAIIGPSG
-387 AGKTTIADLIIG
+387 AGKTTIADLMIG

-406 EILIDNVPLEQV
+406 EILIDNVPLEEV
-418 DLRQWRRMIGYVP
+418 DLRQWRGMIGYVP

-455 DVEAALRAA
+455 DAEAALRAA

-487 LSGGERQRIAIARA
+487 LSGGQRQRIAIARA

-513 VTSSLD
+513 VTSALD
-519 PQTEAA
+519 PHTEAA
-525 ICQTLQGLRGGLT
+525 ICQTLQGLRGQLT

-553 RIYRIQSGEVI
+553 RIYRLQNGEPIV
-564 LVRDGCELDLV
+564 VRDGRDLDFA
-575 SGQLQDEPKFAWR
+575 SGELQDEPKFAWR

>member
-9 RMYPGRSALTLV
+9 RLYPGRSALSLV
-21 SLLFAGVAEGL
+21 SLLFASVAEGL
-32 SLLLLLPS
+32 SLLLLIPS

-46 DTAQGPGN
+46 DAAQGPSN
-54 GLSGLGHMLTEAL
+54 GLSGPGHILTEAL

-77 ALLLVIL
+77 ALLVVMV
-84 ICLALKAVF
+84 ICLIIKAVF

-99 QVGYTVAHVATDL
+99 QIGYTVAHVTTDL
-112 RLSLLRSLL
+112 QLSLLRSLM

-139 IGTEAIRASQAY
+139 IGTEALRASQAY
-151 VQGAKTLVVLI
+151 LQGARTLVLLI
-162 QTIVFAG
+162 QSIVFVGA
-169 VAFFVTW
+169 AFFVTW
-176 QGALLSLAG
+176 KGALLSLAMG
-185 GGMVLY
+185 GIILY
-191 GLRRLVRTAHHAGMR
+191 GLRWLVRMTHHAGTR
-206 QTQLLKSLLTRLA
+206 QTQTLKSLLARLT
-219 DTLQSVKPLKA
+219 DCLQSVKPLKA

-236 VGSLLGSENRRL
+236 VGSLLRSENRRL
-248 NRVLRR
+248 NRALRQDVI
-254 NAFSTEA
+254 STEA
-261 LSAAQDLTVGLI
+261 LSAAQDLAMGLL

-287 PFNAVIVMVLVLAR
+287 PFNAVLVMILVLAR
-301 SLASLGKTQREY
+301 ALASLGKTQRQY
-313 QKMRSDESAFW
+313 QKMKSYESAFW
-324 SLQAVIED
+324 SLQAIIED
-332 TSRARETNPGGT
+332 ARRARETNPKGT
-344 SPRLENSVRLNNVS
+344 SPRLEKSVRLNNVS

-363 ISVLGNASLTVPAGS
+363 LPVLGNASLTVPAGS
-378 FTAIMGPSG
+378 FTAIVGPSG

-399 LLRPQQG
+399 LLRPKQG
-406 EILIDNVPLEQV
+406 EILIDNEPLEQV

-431 QESFLLHETV
+431 QESFLLHETI

-455 DVEAALRAA
+455 DTEAALRAA

-487 LSGGERQRIAIARA
+487 LSGGQRQRIAIARA

-519 PQTEAA
+519 PETEAA
-525 ICQTLQGLRGGLT
+525 LCQTLQGLRGQLT
-538 ILAISHQPAVVEAAD
+538 ILAISHQPAVVEVAD
-553 RIYRIQSGEVI
+553 RIYRIQNGEVI
-564 LVRDGCELDLV
+564 LVRGGRELNLV
-575 SGQLQDEPKFAWR
+575 SGQLQKLRSAQT

>member
-21 SLLFAGVAEGL
+21 SLLFASVAEGL

-46 DTAQGPGN
+46 DAAQGPGN

-77 ALLLVIL
+77 ALLVVMV
-84 ICLALKAVF
+84 ICLALNAVF

-112 RLSLLRSLL
+112 QLSLLRSLL

-139 IGTEAIRASQAY
+139 IGTEALRASQAY
-151 VQGAKTLVVLI
+151 LQGARTLVVLI
-162 QTIVFAG
+162 QAIVFAG
-169 VAFFVTW
+169 AAFFVTW
-176 QGALLSLAG
+176 KGALLSLAA
-185 GGMVLY
+185 GGMVLF
-191 GLRRLVRTAHHAGMR
+191 GLRWLVRMTHHAGMR
-206 QTQLLKSLLTRLA
+206 QTQLLKSLVTRLT
-219 DTLQSVKPLKA
+219 DNLQSVKPLKA

-236 VGSLLGSENRRL
+236 VGSLLGSESKRL
-248 NRVLRR
+248 NRALRQDVI
-254 NAFSTEA
+254 STEA
-261 LSAAQDLTVGLI
+261 LSAAQDLTMGLI
-273 ITSGLYV
+273 IVSGLYV

-287 PFNAVIVMVLVLAR
+287 PFNAVLVMILVLAR
-301 SLASLGKTQREY
+301 SLASLGKTQRQY
-313 QKMRSDESAFW
+313 QKMKSFESAFW
-324 SLQAVIED
+324 SLQAIIED
-332 TSRARETNPGGT
+332 TRRARETNPEGT
-344 SPRLENSVRLNNVS
+344 SPRLEKSVRLNNVS

-363 ISVLGNASLTVPAGS
+363 ISVLQNASLTIPAGS

-406 EILIDNVPLEQV
+406 EILIDNVPLEEV

-431 QESFLLHETV
+431 QESLLLHETV

-464 GAWEFVAELPQQIHS
+464 GAWEFVAELPHQIHS
-479 SVAERGMA
+479 SVAERGTA
-487 LSGGERQRIAIARA
+487 LSGGQRQRIAIARA

-525 ICQTLQGLRGGLT
+525 ICRTLQGLRGGLT
-538 ILAISHQPAVVEAAD
+538 MLAISHQPAVVEAAD

-564 LVRDGCELDLV
+564 LVRDGRDLDLL
-575 SGQLQDEPKFAWR
+575 SGQLQDEPKVAWR

>member
-21 SLLFAGVAEGL
+21 SLLFAGAAEGL
-32 SLLLLLPS
+32 SLLFLLPF
-40 LNLLTS
+40 LNLVTG
-46 DTAQGPGN
+46 DDARVAGN

-77 ALLLVIL
+77 ALLVVIVV
-84 ICLALKAVF
+84 CLSLKAVF
-93 LLLANA
+93 LLLANL

-112 RLSLLRSLL
+112 RLSLLRAIL

-191 GLRRLVRTAHHAGMR
+191 GLRRLVRMAHHAGMR

-219 DTLQSVKPLKA
+219 DSLQSVKPLKA

-236 VGSLLGSENRRL
+236 VGSLLGSENKRL
-248 NRVLRR
+248 NRALRR
-254 NAFSTEA
+254 NVISTEA
-261 LSAAQDLTVGLI
+261 LSAAQDLTMGLI

-287 PFNAVIVMVLVLAR
+287 PFNAVLVMILVLAR
-301 SLASLGKTQREY
+301 SIASLGKTQRQY

-324 SLQAVIED
+324 SLQAIIED
-332 TSRARETNPGGT
+332 ASRARETNPEGT

-363 ISVLGNASLTVPAGS
+363 ISVLRNASLTVPAGT
-378 FTAIMGPSG
+378 FTAIMGQSG

-431 QESFLLHETV
+431 QEPFLLHETV

-479 SVAERGMA
+479 SVAERGTA
-487 LSGGERQRIAIARA
+487 LSGGQRQRIAIARA

-525 ICQTLQGLRGGLT
+525 ICRTLQGLRGGLT
-538 ILAISHQPAVVEAAD
+538 ILAISHQRAVVEATD
-553 RIYRIQSGEVI
+553 RIYRIQNGEAI
-564 LVRDGCELDLV
+564 LVRDGRDLDLV
-575 SGQLQDEPKFAWR
+575 SGQLQDAPKFAWR